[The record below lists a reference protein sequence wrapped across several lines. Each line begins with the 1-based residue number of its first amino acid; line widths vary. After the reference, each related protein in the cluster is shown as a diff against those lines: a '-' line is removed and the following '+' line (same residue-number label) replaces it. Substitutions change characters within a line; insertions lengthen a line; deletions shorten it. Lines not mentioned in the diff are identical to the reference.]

1 MPKKRSNG
9 EGALRK
15 RKNGLWECMM
25 MIGFQPNG
33 KRKYK
38 SFYAK
43 TQKEVLQK
51 VQDYK
56 LALESGLDL
65 TTELTFGQWSQTWYE
80 GYAGQ
85 VSPTTYEDYRYTL
98 KILNATFGK
107 KLLKQIKVADVET
120 FLKEL
125 TRDGTHQSLAS
136 KCRGM
141 MFQIMKKAQAN
152 DLILKNPVELA
163 DKLKQPPTQNKKD
176 SFTAEEVQVLF
187 RYLPQDKIGNSIR
200 LLLLTGMR
208 SQELLALEAVHMEAD
223 GSCIHI
229 RQALKQIRGSVA
241 IGPPKSA
248 SSIRDVP
255 IPKAY
260 QAMVAELRTE
270 CSPYLWTGKS
280 GDKPCNPTNFRDRFK
295 AAIHAVPGVRELTP
309 HACRHTFVSQ
319 LQAQGIPMET
329 IQSLAGHA
337 QIDMT
342 EHYLHVQDGVK
353 ATAVERMADLI
364 LNRQAEK

>member
-1 MPKKRSNG
+1 MPKKRPNG
-9 EGALRK
+9 EGTLRK

-25 MIGFQPNG
+25 MEGFQPNG

-38 SFYAK
+38 SFYGR
-43 TQKEVLQK
+43 TQKEVRQK
-51 VQDYK
+51 VKEYK
-56 LALESGLDL
+56 MALECGLDL
-65 TTELTFGQWSQTWYE
+65 TKEFTFGQWSQTWYE
-80 GYAGQ
+80 GYKNQ
-85 VSPTTYEDYRYTL
+85 VSATTYESYRYTL

-107 KLLKQIKVADVET
+107 KNLKAIRVSDVEA

-125 TRDGTHQSLAS
+125 TKDGTHHSLAS

-163 DKLKQPPTQNKKD
+163 DKLKQAPIQNKKD
-176 SFTAEEVQVLF
+176 SFTAEEVQALF

-208 SQELLALEAVHMEAD
+208 SQELLALEAIHIEAD

-229 RQALKQIRGSVA
+229 RQAVKQVKGTAFV
-241 IGPPKSA
+241 GPPKSA
-248 SSIRDVP
+248 SSARDVP
-255 IPKAY
+255 IPQAY
-260 QAMVAELRTE
+260 RGMVADLRQE
-270 CSPYLWTGKS
+270 CRPFLWTGKN
-280 GDKPCNPTNFRDRFK
+280 GDKPYHPTHFRDRFK
-295 AAIHAVPGVRELTP
+295 AAVSAVPGVRELTP

-319 LQAQGIPMET
+319 LQAQGIPLET
-329 IQSLAGHA
+329 IQSLAGHT

-353 ATAVERMADLI
+353 TSAVERMADLI
-364 LNRQAEK
+364 LGQ